1 MIKGLLSTTKPFA
14 DDTSIFSIGF
24 MNGMPFNVDIFKQ
37 APEKVLQGL
46 TFILHIQSN
55 KTKRFIYM
63 RSRSLTEIIKE
74 KIAKASKNI
83 S

>member
-14 DDTSIFSIGF
+14 DDTSTFSIGF

-46 TFILHIQSN
+46 TFILHIQS
-55 KTKRFIYM
+55 K
-63 RSRSLTEIIKE
+63 
-74 KIAKASKNI
+74 KI
-83 S
+83 